1 MTRSPD
7 EWQRTVARRLGSR
20 TMSSWST
27 TWSVSEQLCDLV
39 RQTTVKP
46 VARLW
51 LQSHTW
57 IHRHK
62 AGFGFFFRI
71 GTSTLLSFELAN
83 SLGFRLPLWAVLTA
97 IIVTQMSVGRSLKAT
112 IDYLVGTI
120 GGAIYGGIVG
130 ILIGHDSQ
138 VALLAGL
145 AIAVG
150 PLALIAVVRQ
160 SMTAAPITAAIVLLV
175 PTITHSSAIDSAME
189 RVLEVALGAVIGL
202 AMSFLLFPSSAYGVV
217 IETAARTL
225 ERLALALAEVMTGLT
240 EALDVAG
247 LHRIQDGLGED
258 LMQLNLVGAEAERE
272 RLLRI
277 SRAPDTGPL
286 LRTLLRL
293 RHDLVMIGRAA
304 AAPLPISLHERL
316 KPLAEVA
323 AALGDFLRASA
334 AALLARHLPPDID
347 GVESAL
353 DSCAAAVATVRDN
366 GLTRCLS
373 TEETERFFALC
384 FGLEQMRHNL
394 RDLHRCVAEWAQS
407 PAPDE

>member
-1 MTRSPD
+1 M
-7 EWQRTVARRLGSR
+7 EALQLNHRLGPSVADFIISDGDRPQCLGTVVFDWMEPAPR
-20 TMSSWST
+20 T
-27 TWSVSEQLCDLV
+27 
-39 RQTTVKP
+39 
-46 VARLW
+46 
-51 LQSHTW
+51 
-57 IHRHK
+57 
-62 AGFGFFFRI
+62 
-71 GTSTLLSFELAN
+71 
-83 SLGFRLPLWAVLTA
+83 
-97 IIVTQMSVGRSLKAT
+97 
-112 IDYLVGTI
+112 
-120 GGAIYGGIVG
+120 
-130 ILIGHDSQ
+130 
-138 VALLAGL
+138 
-145 AIAVG
+145 
-150 PLALIAVVRQ
+150 
-160 SMTAAPITAAIVLLV
+160 
-175 PTITHSSAIDSAME
+175 
-189 RVLEVALGAVIGL
+189 
-202 AMSFLLFPSSAYGVV
+202 
-217 IETAARTL
+217 
-225 ERLALALAEVMTGLT
+225 TGLS
-240 EALDVAG
+240 
-247 LHRIQDGLGED
+247 QP
-258 LMQLNLVGAEAERE
+258 MVGAEAERE

-286 LRTLLRL
+286 VRTLLRL